1 MRAIALF
8 SKGLDSILAV
18 KIIQREGIEVIA
30 LHFVIPFC
38 RYKDLDRELLL
49 VEKQAVALDVELKT
63 VILGEDYLEVVKRP
77 KYGYGRNL
85 NPCIDCR
92 IFMLRR
98 AKEIMAQTNAS
109 FVVTGEV
116 AGQRPMSQKKSVFSI
131 SDKESGLSG
140 LILRP
145 LSAKLLVPTIAED
158 NQWVNRENLLDIYG
172 RSRIRQKKL
181 ADDLGVKEFPQP
193 AGGCLLTESAFCKKV
208 EDLLEREEF
217 TCENVAL
224 LKIGRHFRLTTFFKL
239 IVGRDEPENEKLRK
253 VVKPKDLYFEPRDL
267 PGPSAVG
274 KGAFDEQLKILSA
287 RIVAGYTA
295 GAEQEVKILIKGDS
309 FGEEVVSVKGVS
321 REIFK
326 RFII

>member
-1 MRAIALF
+1 M
-8 SKGLDSILAV
+8 AV
-18 KIIQREGIEVIA
+18 KIIQRERIEVVA
-30 LHFVIPFC
+30 LHFIIPFC
-38 RYKDLDRELLL
+38 RYKDLDRELFL
-49 VEKQAVALDVELKT
+49 VERQAVALSVELKT

-77 KYGYGRNL
+77 KYGYGKNL

-116 AGQRPMSQKKSVFSI
+116 AGQRPMSQKKAVFPKL
-131 SDKESGLSG
+131 DKESGLTG

-158 NQWVNRENLLDIYG
+158 KGWVRRENLLDIYG
-172 RSRIRQKKL
+172 RSRVRQKKL
-181 ADDLGVKEFPQP
+181 ADDLGIKEFLQP
-193 AGGCLLTESAFCKKV
+193 AGGCLLTESSFCNRV
-208 EDLLEREEF
+208 EDLLEKGEF
-217 TCENVAL
+217 TCDNVEL
-224 LKIGRHFRLTTFFKL
+224 LKFGRHFRLTTFFKL
-239 IVGRDEPENEKLRK
+239 IVGRDEPENDKLRK
-253 VVKPKDLYFEPRDL
+253 SIKPKDLYFEPRDL
-267 PGPSAVG
+267 PGPFAVG
-274 KGAFDEQLKILSA
+274 KGAFDEELKILSA

-309 FGEEVVSVKGVS
+309 FKEEVISVKGVD

-326 RFII
+326 KYII